1 MPSTYDIAIEN
12 RQTIRAIL
20 DRLLKVEQHVGLAPG
35 PQGGRKKRRKTK
47 RKKRKRRRTKGKRR
61 QRKRRKTRKR
71 KK

>member
-47 RKKRKRRRTKGKRR
+47 RRKKRKTKR
-61 QRKRRKTRKR
+61 RRKTKKR
-71 KK
+71 RR

>member
-1 MPSTYDIAIEN
+1 MPTAHSIAIEN

-47 RKKRKRRRTKGKRR
+47 RRKKRKTKR
-61 QRKRRKTRKR
+61 RRKTKKR
-71 KK
+71 RR